1 MAMRP
6 QVKGVVVTYGGV
18 TQRYSKGITNRRCQL
33 IMAAILTAAGVAGF
47 LVPSSAGAMYDIGIG
62 QSIAYIVMGVFTWY
76 VGEVWNSPVKR
87 GYNIVIGAFFLGVG
101 IAGFVMAA
109 GNDNSLGIN
118 LHMFYVSHPWE
129 NAAHLTIGVIFLATA
144 LYRRR
149 FREYSVGSAVSD

>member
-18 TQRYSKGITNRRCQL
+18 TQRYSKGFTNRRCQL
-33 IMAAILTAAGVAGF
+33 TMSVVLVAAGIAGF
-47 LVPSSAGAMYDIGIG
+47 FVPAGDSAVFNMGIG
-62 QSIAYIVMGVFTWY
+62 QSIAYLIMGVFTWY
-76 VGEVWNSPVKR
+76 VGEVWNSPIKR
-87 GYNIVIGAFFLGVG
+87 GYNVVIGVFFAAIA
-101 IAGFVMAA
+101 IAGFIMAA
-109 GNDNSLGIN
+109 VQDASMGSN
-118 LHMFYVSHPWE
+118 LYLFHVSHPWE

>member
-18 TQRYSKGITNRRCQL
+18 TQRYSKGLTNRRCQL
-33 IMAAILTAAGVAGF
+33 ILSVVLAAAGIAGF
-47 LVPSSAGAMYDIGIG
+47 FVPSSPGGIYDMGIG
-62 QSIAYIVMGVFTWY
+62 QSIAYLIMGIFTWY
-76 VGEVWNSPVKR
+76 VGEVWNSPIKR
-87 GYNIVIGAFFLGVG
+87 GYNVVIGVFFLGIG
-101 IAGFVMAA
+101 IAGFVLAA
-109 GNDNSLGIN
+109 INGGGTDSN

-149 FREYSVGSAVSD
+149 FREYSVGSAASD

>member
-109 GNDNSLGIN
+109 GNDSSLGIN

>member
-18 TQRYSKGITNRRCQL
+18 TQRYSKGLTNRRCQL

-109 GNDNSLGIN
+109 GNDSSLGIN
-118 LHMFYVSHPWE
+118 LQMFYVSHPWE